1 MLLVLIKNP
10 DKILKV
16 CTCTIL
22 FFAPFLTYLKS
33 VLLETYI
40 PRPRPPPPPLE
51 LNSLAAPKCV
61 EGVITGYCMCQGK
74 VRAQPGGNFVGEAK
88 ELN

>member
-1 MLLVLIKNP
+1 MHLHNP
-10 DKILKV
+10 
-16 CTCTIL
+16 L
-22 FFAPFLTYLKS
+22 FCPISYLFEKCS
-33 VLLETYI
+33 IGDLHPEKTKTL
-40 PRPRPPPPPLE
+40 PLPPPLK